1 MQRQFLTAK
10 DEVFANGD
18 LVYLFKCCFT
28 VRKFALNKKFMRFAR
43 RNQVD
48 IVPVA
53 VRGNVNLRKL
63 QKASYASVQ
72 LPVCDI
78 EWPADID
85 PTIDANK
92 IVGINFDVNSIANF
106 VVNFSAAAADAA
118 ENMHKIRIMTKM
130 LDMQAAAVRR
140 LQIRMS
146 LDTELHADVD
156 PIVDEHIH
164 NFLNALAKC
173 TGMETLIITET
184 NHVAKNAN
192 LNSIQCKVF
201 EIIKTMHKLKV
212 LDFCGNMTL
221 DAPNPIID
229 TTHGTQN
236 QLTMIDY
243 LPASLSELILRDGS
257 TLKTLKWKQWY
268 GFSAGIC
275 LLMSNDADRFPLL
288 KSLSMP
294 SSFWSL
300 TWFDFRRFV
309 IYLNS
314 NHITTIRVSDPFKLN
329 KRPFKPAAGGA
340 PIQKTKIGLHY
351 LIAELVHDM
360 VIDIR
365 GADEAERAKR
375 IQWAMEITTSSV
387 IQPIQRSDGAGYTT
401 ITMDKKSNCT
411 VQVLI

>member
-18 LVYLFKCCFT
+18 LVYLFKGCFT
-28 VRKFALNKKFMRFAR
+28 LRKFVLNKKFLRFAQ

-53 VRGNVNLRKL
+53 VRANVDLLAYQRASWGSLKL
-63 QKASYASVQ
+63 K
-72 LPVCDI
+72 VCDI
-78 EWPADID
+78 ELPAHID
-85 PTIDANK
+85 PTLDMYSKEHIMANMLHTH
-92 IVGINFDVNSIANF
+92 
-106 VVNFSAAAADAA
+106 AAD
-118 ENMHKIRIMTKM
+118 
-130 LDMQAAAVRR
+130 LRR
-140 LQIRMS
+140 LKIHMS
-146 LDTELHADVD
+146 LAVELSSDGEHM
-156 PIVDEHIH
+156 ILHEHI
-164 NFLNALAKC
+164 NKFLSALAKC
-173 TGMETLIITET
+173 TAMETLIIHQTD
-184 NHVAKNAN
+184 HVAQNAT

-221 DAPNPIID
+221 DAANPTLDAIN
-229 TTHGTQN
+229 GTQN

-243 LPASLSELILRDGS
+243 LPPSLTELIIRDGPVPRMH
-257 TLKTLKWKQWY
+257 KWNQIY
-268 GFSAGIC
+268 GFPAGLKLC
-275 LLMSNDADRFPLL
+275 MCNSEGRFPLL
-288 KSLSMP
+288 KSLSLP

-300 TWFDFRRFV
+300 TWHEFGRFV
-309 IYLNS
+309 VYLNS